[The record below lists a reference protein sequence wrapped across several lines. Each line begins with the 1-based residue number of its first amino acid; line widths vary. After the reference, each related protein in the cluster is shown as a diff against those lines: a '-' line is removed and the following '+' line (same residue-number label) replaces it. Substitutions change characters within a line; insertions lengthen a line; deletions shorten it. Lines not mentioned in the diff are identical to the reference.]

1 MKTFFQKIFPHL
13 LKGKVAVNCPLSNL
27 MTVKGIWVTSF
38 SYSSNHSLTLHAL
51 WMGFW
56 KSHQHQDVSSNGDH
70 GWSRWR
76 TFHLLSVP
84 HHLRGQVNPKQPL
97 HSWSPRSYW
106 RVQHSGF
113 LFNLLSDRPDL
124 TKKPEVK
131 KEQAASQLL
140 FNTVFHST
148 QMWNNTHRVW
158 FLNAHHLII

>member
-13 LKGKVAVNCPLSNL
+13 LKGKVAVNCPLSDL
-27 MTVKGIWVTSF
+27 MTVEARAF

-56 KSHQHQDVSSNGDH
+56 KTQVPSASRPFIKR
-70 GWSRWR
+70 WSRWR

-97 HSWSPRSYW
+97 NHCIHDP
-106 RVQHSGF
+106 
-113 LFNLLSDRPDL
+113 PDL
-124 TKKPEVK
+124 TEGFSTQVFYLICFPIDQIWQKKPEVK

-158 FLNAHHLII
+158 FLNAHYLII